1 MKLKIY
7 TKLLN
12 AKKSFSKI
20 HKNAK
25 NPHFKSSYTDLSA
38 LLEAI
43 EPTLLD
49 NGLLIL
55 QPVLNGKVITQ
66 IVDVETGEKIES
78 IIELDGNLNPQ
89 QRGSQ
94 ITYYRRYSLQSLLS
108 LSSEDDD
115 ANNATQNIKPKKP
128 TLNDKAFE
136 QAVNRILAGESNLI
150 EKVKQTYEL
159 TSKQSVELDEIMKN
173 I

>member
-1 MKLKIY
+1 MKTIY
-7 TKLLN
+7 AKLLN
-12 AKKSFSKI
+12 AKKNFSKI

-25 NPHFKSSYTDLSA
+25 NPHYKSSYTDLSA
-38 LLEAI
+38 LLDAI
-43 EPTLLD
+43 EPILLD

-66 IVDVETGEKIES
+66 IIDVETGDKIES
-78 IIELDGNLNPQ
+78 ILELDGNLNPQ

-115 ANNATQNIKPKKP
+115 ANIATQNIKPKKQIL
-128 TLNDKAFE
+128 TDKAFE

-159 TSKQSVELDEIMKN
+159 SSKQSAELDEIVKS

>member
-1 MKLKIY
+1 MKTIY
-7 TKLLN
+7 AKLLN
-12 AKKSFSKI
+12 AKKNIGKVQ
-20 HKNAK
+20 KNAK
-25 NPHFKSSYTDLSA
+25 NPHYKSSYTDLSA
-38 LLEAI
+38 LLDAI
-43 EPTLLD
+43 EPILLD

-66 IVDVETGEKIES
+66 IIDVETGEKIES
-78 IIELDGNLNPQ
+78 ILELDGNLNPQ

-115 ANNATQNIKPKKP
+115 ANIATQNIKPKKQIL
-128 TLNDKAFE
+128 TDKAFE

-159 TSKQSVELDEIMKN
+159 SSKQSAELDEIVKS

>member
-1 MKLKIY
+1 MKSIY
-7 TKLLN
+7 SKLLN

-25 NPHFKSSYTDLSA
+25 NPHYKSSYTDLSA

-115 ANNATQNIKPKKP
+115 ANNATQNIKPKKQALSDRGFSQAIERIINGEVEIVKKLKETY
-128 TLNDKAFE
+128 TLTPAQE
-136 QAVNRILAGESNLI
+136 
-150 EKVKQTYEL
+150 
-159 TSKQSVELDEIMKN
+159 VELNEVLNGD
-173 I
+173 

>member
-1 MKLKIY
+1 MKSIY
-7 TKLLN
+7 SKLLN

-25 NPHFKSSYTDLSA
+25 NPHYKSSYTDLSA

-128 TLNDKAFE
+128 TLSDKGFN
-136 QAVNRILAGESNLI
+136 QAIERIINGEVEIVNKLKETYILTA
-150 EKVKQTYEL
+150 QQEL
-159 TSKQSVELDEIMKN
+159 ELNEVLK
-173 I
+173 

>member
-1 MKLKIY
+1 MKIY
-7 TKLLN
+7 QKLLE

-25 NPHFKSSYTDLSA
+25 NPHYKSSYTDLSA

-66 IVDVETGEKIES
+66 IIDVETGEKIES

-115 ANNATQNIKPKKP
+115 ANNASKNIKPKKP
-128 TLNDKAFE
+128 TLSEKAFE
-136 QAVNRILAGESNLI
+136 QLVERVLNGETELI
-150 EKVKQTYEL
+150 EKVKQSYEL
-159 TSKQSVELDEIMKN
+159 TGKQSVELDEIIKN
-173 I
+173 N

>member
-1 MKLKIY
+1 MKSIY
-7 TKLLN
+7 SKLLN

-25 NPHFKSSYTDLSA
+25 NPHYKSSYTDLSA

-43 EPTLLD
+43 EPTLLE

-128 TLNDKAFE
+128 ALSDRGFSQALERIINGEVEIVAKLKETYTLTAAQE
-136 QAVNRILAGESNLI
+136 
-150 EKVKQTYEL
+150 
-159 TSKQSVELDEIMKN
+159 VELDEIIKN
-173 I
+173 N